1 MHIEAVTL
9 RKLAMR
15 LKSPFETSFG
25 SSWDRD
31 VLLVEIQSDGLTG
44 WSEITVSENPFY
56 SPETSVTAWHICR
69 DFLIPSLLG
78 QNVATAS
85 QACERFAAIR
95 GHEMAR
101 AGIENALWDI
111 EAQQKRLPLWKL
123 LGGVRQEIP
132 SGVSLGIQDTPAK
145 LLKQIETEVNAGYQR
160 IKIKIKP
167 GKDFAYAAAARSEFP
182 TIKLMVDANS
192 AYTLDDTEQLKR
204 FDALYLMMMEQPLW
218 WDDIFAHAELQA
230 QLQTPICLDE
240 SIRHLRDAQTAMELK
255 ACRIVNIKLGR
266 VGGHTAAREIQKHC
280 LEKGVP
286 AWCGGMLESGIGRAH
301 NVAMSTL
308 PGFTLPGDV
317 AASKRYWVEDLIEPA
332 VEVTPHGT
340 IQVPQGPGIGYAVKR
355 GLVERLTVARE
366 TFKSSKP

>member
-1 MHIEAVTL
+1 MRIETVTL
-9 RKLAMR
+9 RKLGMR

-25 SSWDRD
+25 SSWDRE
-31 VLLVEIQSDGLTG
+31 VLLIEVHSDGLTG

-56 SPETSVTAWHICR
+56 SPETTVTAWHICR
-69 DFLIPSLLG
+69 DFLIPSVLG
-78 QNVATAS
+78 QSFSTAS
-85 QACERFAAIR
+85 QVRERFAAVR

-111 EAQQKRLPLWKL
+111 EAQEKAQPLWKL
-123 LGGVRQEIP
+123 LGGVRQEIS
-132 SGVSLGIQDTPAK
+132 SGVSLGIQDTPEK
-145 LLKQIETEVNAGYQR
+145 LLKQIETELKAGYQR

-167 GKDFAYAAAARSEFP
+167 GKDFEYAAAARSEFP

-192 AYTLDDTEQLKR
+192 AYTLEDAQLLKR
-204 FDALYLMMMEQPLW
+204 FDALHLMMMEQPLW

-240 SIRHLRDAQTAMELK
+240 SIHHLRDAQAAVELK
-255 ACRIVNIKLGR
+255 ACSIINIKLGR
-266 VGGHTAAREIQKHC
+266 VGGHTAARGIQEYC
-280 LEKGVP
+280 QQRSVP

-317 AASKRYWVEDLIEPA
+317 AASKRYWVEDLIEPS
-332 VEVTPHGT
+332 VEVTPRGT
-340 IQVPQGPGIGYAVKR
+340 IQVPQGPGIGYSVR
-355 GLVERLTVARE
+355 GDLVERLTVARE
-366 TFKSSKP
+366 TFKSARS